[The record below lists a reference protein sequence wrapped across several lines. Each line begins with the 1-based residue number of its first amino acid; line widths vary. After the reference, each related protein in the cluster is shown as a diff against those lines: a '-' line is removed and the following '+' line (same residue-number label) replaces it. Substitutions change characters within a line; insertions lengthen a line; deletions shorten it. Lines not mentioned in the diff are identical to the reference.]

1 MTLLRIYPVLILDT
15 LTSSTVMV
23 CEEDLNLFLWNV
35 LGVLHHLQEPL
46 AALAILASLLKEDGG
61 MQLMVYAW

>member
-1 MTLLRIYPVLILDT
+1 
-15 LTSSTVMV
+15 MV
-23 CEEDLNLFLWNV
+23 GEEDLLLISYKVTFIA
-35 LGVLHHLQEPL
+35 GVLHHLRDPT